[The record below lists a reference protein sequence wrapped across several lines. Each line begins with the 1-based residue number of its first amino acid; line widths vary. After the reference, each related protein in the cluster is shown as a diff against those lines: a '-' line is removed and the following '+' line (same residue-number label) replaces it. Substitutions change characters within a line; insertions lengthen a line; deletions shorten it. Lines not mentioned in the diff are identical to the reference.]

1 MCRFIVIERTKN
13 TFLFVEEV
21 NRVLFG
27 EVQLNDEEQFCCSD
41 RSFVCLFVYGTLSI
55 EVFIN
60 YFNFVIVYFCG
71 ASIVFRWRTRAGQHC
86 KVYSYRMRS
95 ITGSCI
101 LRLSPASHDPC
112 GIDYVFSAR

>member
-27 EVQLNDEEQFCCSD
+27 EVQLNGEEQFCCSD

-55 EVFIN
+55 DVFIN
-60 YFNFVIVYFCG
+60 YFNFVIFFVWRVDCVSMEH
-71 ASIVFRWRTRAGQHC
+71 ASRPKLQSVQLTDA
-86 KVYSYRMRS
+86 
-95 ITGSCI
+95 
-101 LRLSPASHDPC
+101 
-112 GIDYVFSAR
+112 